1 MNTVSDKLKKL
12 AITCGGTGGHFYP
25 GLTIA
30 EKFKKDGGEV
40 LLLLSGNDSQAQSE
54 IAAKRGIG
62 SVIIQSAPRPRGPL
76 AALKFAHKFV
86 SGLVKARTRLSRFRP
101 DAFLAMGSFAS
112 APSSF
117 AAWTLGIPLF
127 LHDGNARLGRAN
139 LFLSMRAK
147 HLFLSFP
154 AVNPD
159 ACKCPMSLTG
169 LPVRHEI
176 GHCAISRKEAYQKI
190 NSSFGTTFTDSL
202 PLLLIFGGS
211 QGAKTF
217 NEIIP
222 QSLMKQKEPVF
233 QVVHLTGA
241 GKNIGV
247 EKIYSGAKFQGLILE
262 KTEEMPLFY
271 SAADLIICRAG
282 GSSISEIA
290 CFGKYAVLV
299 PYPYAADHH
308 QDDNAAYL
316 ASEGG
321 AEVLYDGDCTIVNVS
336 NILHSWATS
345 PERYRE
351 AGLKNKALA
360 KPDAAADVLSRI
372 ASIIT

>member
-1 MNTVSDKLKKL
+1 MSILRKL

-30 EKFKKDGGEV
+30 AKFKENGGEV
-40 LLLLSGNDSQAQSE
+40 LLLLSGNNSESQSE
-54 IAAKRGIG
+54 IAAKRGLN
-62 SVIIQSAPRPRGPL
+62 SVIIPAAQRPKGPL
-76 AALKFAHKFV
+76 SALKFTHKFI
-86 SGLVKARTRLSRFRP
+86 SGVVKARSVLSKFRA

-117 AAWTLGIPLF
+117 AAWTLRVPLF

-139 LFLSMRAK
+139 IFLSMKAK

-159 ACKCPMSLTG
+159 SCKCAMSLTG
-169 LPVRHEI
+169 LPVRLEI
-176 GHCAISRKEAYQKI
+176 GHCGISKENAFQKI
-190 NSSFGTTFTDSL
+190 NSSFGTSFSDTL
-202 PLLLIFGGS
+202 PLILIFGGS

-222 QSLMKQKEPVF
+222 HALMEQKEVEF
-233 QVVHLTGA
+233 QIVHLTGP
-241 GKNIGV
+241 GKNTEV
-247 EKIYSGAKFQGLILE
+247 EKIYSTAKFKSLVLE
-262 KTEEMPLFY
+262 KSEEMPLFY
-271 SAADLIICRAG
+271 SASDLIICRAG

-308 QDDNAAYL
+308 QDDNAAFL

-321 AEVLYDGDCTIVNVS
+321 AEVLYDGDCTIENVS
-336 NILHSWATS
+336 KIISSWTAN
-345 PERYRE
+345 PEKYRE
-351 AGLKNKALA
+351 AGLKNKLLA

-372 ASIIT
+372 DSIIA